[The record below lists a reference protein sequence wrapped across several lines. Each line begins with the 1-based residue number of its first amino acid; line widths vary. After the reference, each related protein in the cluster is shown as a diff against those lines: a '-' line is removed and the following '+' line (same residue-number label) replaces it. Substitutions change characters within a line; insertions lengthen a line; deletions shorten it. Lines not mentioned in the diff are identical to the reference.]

1 MMAESEERNKFKKLA
16 GQLHCPSGDDGI
28 KTADQMAQ
36 SNSNMISQTIQ
47 SLKIG
52 PDDIILEIG
61 PGNGSHL
68 PEILSLN
75 GTVRYNG
82 VDISSTMVNEAIKL
96 NQLPIQ
102 QGRADFGLSDGD
114 FLNFKDAI
122 FTKVFSVNTLY
133 FWQHPVAYAR
143 EILRVL
149 ISGGHLYLTFA
160 SRDFMEKLPFTAYNF
175 KLYHVSEVSDILK
188 SAGFELGNLSSFT
201 EKIRSNAGMDVE
213 REFYILE
220 AKKPE

>member
-1 MMAESEERNKFKKLA
+1 MAESEETNKFEKLA
-16 GQLHCPSGDDGI
+16 GQLHCPSGNDGI

-36 SNSNMISQTIQ
+36 SNSNMIRQTIQ
-47 SLKIG
+47 CLNIG
-52 PDDIILEIG
+52 PDDLILEIG

-68 PEILSLN
+68 SEILSLN
-75 GTVRYNG
+75 STVRYKG
-82 VDISSTMVNEAIKL
+82 VDISSTMINEATKL
-96 NQLPIQ
+96 NKMPIQ
-102 QGRADFGLSDGD
+102 QGRADFGLSDGNI
-114 FLNFKDAI
+114 LNFKDAV

-175 KLYHVSEVSDILK
+175 KLYHVSEVSEILK
-188 SAGFELGNLSSFT
+188 SAGFELGNLRSFT
-201 EKIRSNAGMDVE
+201 EKARSNAGMDVE

-220 AKKPE
+220 ARRPE

>member
-1 MMAESEERNKFKKLA
+1 MSESEERNKFEKLA

-28 KTADQMAQ
+28 KTGDQMAQ
-36 SNSNMISQTIQ
+36 NNSNMIRQTIQ
-47 SLKIG
+47 SLKIA
-52 PDDIILEIG
+52 DNDFILEIG

-68 PEILSLN
+68 SEILSLN
-75 GTVRYNG
+75 STVRYNG
-82 VDISSTMVNEAIKL
+82 VDISPTMVSEAVKF
-96 NQLPIQ
+96 NQVFIQ
-102 QGRADFGLSDGD
+102 LGRADFGLSDGNS
-114 FLNFKDAI
+114 LNFEDNV
-122 FTKVFSVNTLY
+122 FSKVFSINTLY

-149 ISGGHLYLTFA
+149 IPGGHLYLTFA

-188 SAGFELGNLSSFT
+188 SAGFDLGNLSTFT
-201 EKIRSNAGMDVE
+201 ENIRSNAGMDVE

-220 AKKPE
+220 ARKA